1 MQNYLFIGGS
11 QAGLNAP
18 VAPDLETVQL
28 RIGVTDSETYIR
40 DSLALGDT
48 FVTVYRLESL
58 SAEDALD
65 RLILGFKAWVANRRG
80 ADRSRRENVGRFS
93 DSPQLVVRWD

>member
-11 QAGLNAP
+11 QDGLNAT
-18 VAPDLETVQL
+18 VAPDQKTVQL
-28 RIGVTDSETYIR
+28 QVDDTRSETYVR
-40 DSLALGDT
+40 DSLALGDG

-65 RLILGFKAWVANRRG
+65 RLILGSKAWVANQRGSGELRR
-80 ADRSRRENVGRFS
+80 
-93 DSPQLVVRWD
+93 